1 MFSAQED
8 EAFGIVL
15 VGEGGKWIGG
25 SGVGFGR
32 EDIGHAPMG
41 LQAFESLRGL
51 GLLVWMVRIW
61 HVFSC

>member
-15 VGEGGKWIGG
+15 IGEGGKWIGG

-41 LQAFESLRGL
+41 LQAFESL
-51 GLLVWMVRIW
+51 
-61 HVFSC
+61 